1 MRSWRVWVGFLI
13 SLFFIYVA
21 LRNQDFGHI
30 WQALREADYRWLIPA
45 LAVYFLGVMVRSVRW
60 HYLLRAVQDIS
71 PRQLFPIVVIG
82 YMANDILP
90 LRAGEVVR
98 SYALSARFGVSKS
111 SSLATIAI
119 ERIFD
124 GLTMLGFIA
133 IASLSIALTGD
144 LRTVALIAL
153 ILFPLLM
160 IALTVFVRAPGLR
173 ASIVGLGA
181 RVLPE
186 RAGAKVEELAHS
198 FAEGLGILKRRQD
211 LIGVGLTSILAWLL
225 EASMYLLIAQ
235 SFGLDLSPAAVLL
248 VTAVANLATLIPS
261 SPGYVGP
268 FETGVLLVLNG
279 ALGIPRALALSY
291 AIVVH
296 AALYFPVTILGL
308 IYWWRESFSWRE
320 AQKTEE
326 AIGHGG

>member
-1 MRSWRVWVGFLI
+1 RLVVDRAHRRPANSR
-13 SLFFIYVA
+13 
-21 LRNQDFGHI
+21 
-30 WQALREADYRWLIPA
+30 AD
-45 LAVYFLGVMVRSVRW
+45 
-60 HYLLRAVQDIS
+60 RAD
-71 PRQLFPIVVIG
+71 P
-82 YMANDILP
+82 
-90 LRAGEVVR
+90 
-98 SYALSARFGVSKS
+98 LSAVDDRIDGVRPG
-111 SSLATIAI
+111 A
-119 ERIFD
+119 
-124 GLTMLGFIA
+124 
-133 IASLSIALTGD
+133 
-144 LRTVALIAL
+144 
-153 ILFPLLM
+153 
-160 IALTVFVRAPGLR
+160 RAA

-186 RAGAKVEELAHS
+186 RAGAKLEELAHS

-211 LIGVGLTSILAWLL
+211 MIGVGLTSILAWLL

-296 AALYFPVTILGL
+296 AALYFPATILGL
-308 IYWWRESFSWRE
+308 IYWLARELLLAGGTEDGRGNRPWWIATLCGRLCWGSFRV
-320 AQKTEE
+320 
-326 AIGHGG
+326 